1 MRLAVDV
8 MCGGIVTYLRM
19 CGHDTVYVGDEGI
32 EDDGAIL
39 EFAAAEGRTILTRDV
54 ALATRADDAILL
66 KCRETEAQLAELL
79 EAGVELELEAEPIYC
94 GACNG
99 RLEGA
104 DPTESL
110 PEYAPDLEDAAVWRC
125 RDCGQCFW
133 KGSHWDRVGETLTR
147 VREERSNATGDQ

>member
-19 CGHDTVYVGDEGI
+19 CGHDTVYVGGEGI

-54 ALATRADDAILL
+54 ALANRADDAILL
-66 KCRETEAQLAELL
+66 ECRETEDQLAELL
-79 EAGVELELEAEPIYC
+79 EAGVDLELEAEPTYC

-99 RLEGA
+99 RLEGV
-104 DPTESL
+104 DPEGSV
-110 PEYAPDLEDAAVWRC
+110 PEYAPDPGDVPVWRC
-125 RDCGQCFW
+125 EDCGQCFW
-133 KGSHWDRVGETLTR
+133 RGSHWDRVGETLTR
-147 VREERSNATGDQ
+147 VREERPNTAGDQ